1 MQYTKEDIVKILT
14 SLFLGTNKKIP
25 NYITF
30 KQRLLISSISSK
42 NETAELLNTAIMALA
57 EVTSDED
64 FTKAFISNKKES
76 LSLLKLLFAYGSKM
90 LLVKCVDNLR
100 ESLDVDNE
108 FSSSLTALCRKYKL
122 EKEVGK
128 STRSCNAM
136 ITELLKS
143 KNNGASARSDLV
155 QAVITKISKETNLT
169 KLSKD
174 KVIGRM
180 YCWLTQFSWILDAKF
195 VFFLSRFSF
204 IGSEESQESSGRGRL
219 ILTLLYLFYPFY
231 EHLHISWAVTAERSH
246 LHVASDRLRIGNL
259 LFLSGSR

>member
-42 NETAELLNTAIMALA
+42 NETAELLNMAIMALA

-64 FTKAFISNKKES
+64 FTKAFVSNKKES
-76 LSLLKLLFAYGSKM
+76 LSLLKLLFAYGSKTF
-90 LLVKCVDNLR
+90 LVKCVDNLR

-128 STRSCNAM
+128 STKSCNAM

-143 KNNGASARSDLV
+143 KNNGASARTDLV

-180 YCWLTQFSWILDAKF
+180 YC
-195 VFFLSRFSF
+195 
-204 IGSEESQESSGRGRL
+204 
-219 ILTLLYLFYPFY
+219 
-231 EHLHISWAVTAERSH
+231 
-246 LHVASDRLRIGNL
+246 
-259 LFLSGSR
+259 